1 MPIGRFNLRSRNQI
15 NQQEEWLESWRSA
28 KCKLERKFP
37 TAKPLSKSKT
47 AMLQERLLAS
57 AIIAKTLSLQVL
69 SERAV
74 YKSWARRTGR
84 IFTKNHNNHK
94 SSIKN
99 QLPEDEAPP
108 FPPNKKKGLVHLIG
122 TAVNVKGIPAA
133 KVYPAVQRGVDSA
146 KSCLFGFP
154 MFQQVDA
161 KKGYTLDMSKGR
173 EPMAHQQVCVVQLYG
188 HFLLE
193 KRCKKLSFQSFPKVV
208 WKGPQGLKIR
218 RWMLAKRVRSTC
230 KAAKEKR
237 QQGQKK
243 TTLWKE

>member
-1 MPIGRFNLRSRNQI
+1 
-15 NQQEEWLESWRSA
+15 
-28 KCKLERKFP
+28 
-37 TAKPLSKSKT
+37 
-47 AMLQERLLAS
+47 MLQERLLAS

-74 YKSWARRTGR
+74 FCYKSWARRTGR

-99 QLPEDEAPP
+99 QLPDVEAPP

-122 TAVNVKGIPAA
+122 TAVNVEGIPAA

-161 KKGYTLDMSKGR
+161 KKGT
-173 EPMAHQQVCVVQLYG
+173 H
-188 HFLLE
+188 
-193 KRCKKLSFQSFPKVV
+193 
-208 WKGPQGLKIR
+208 
-218 RWMLAKRVRSTC
+218 STC
-230 KAAKEKR
+230 PRAENQWPISRFVLSNYIVNSCWKKMQKAVIPVIPQSSLERRATR
-237 QQGQKK
+237 P
-243 TTLWKE
+243 